1 MSIRKCNR
9 KLVNFTSGFTLV
21 EIIIT
26 IVLVATVSMVAMS
39 RLVEGNGFNAIIVRD
54 QIISLART
62 AQQNA
67 LGRTNVSM
75 TITPNVGGDLWFL
88 F

>member
-1 MSIRKCNR
+1 M
-9 KLVNFTSGFTLV
+9 